1 MKNND
6 LEKARRYFQIC
17 FELRNKL
24 KEMQASDTLWA
35 QIISKKKE
43 KGIQGEEQR
52 YQAVIAILDILNNSE
67 TEEEIVKKNKCAL
80 TDDSE
85 IQGKIIRGRHCF

>member
-35 QIISKKKE
+35 QIISKKRRKGYRE
-43 KGIQGEEQR
+43 KSNGIKR
-52 YQAVIAILDILNNSE
+52 LSLFWI
-67 TEEEIVKKNKCAL
+67 
-80 TDDSE
+80 
-85 IQGKIIRGRHCF
+85 

>member
-1 MKNND
+1 MYIDSTSESEIEDLKGVILDMKNND

-67 TEEEIVKKNKCAL
+67 TEEI
-80 TDDSE
+80 S
-85 IQGKIIRGRHCF
+85 RGV